1 MPDGQTRQREI
12 FASGDLA
19 NAYRSVRAR
28 TLKLAQPLSAEDQVV
43 QSMPD
48 ASPTK
53 WHLAHTTWF
62 FETFILKTARSDAPP
77 FDDAFCYLFNS
88 YYDSVGSR
96 HPRAERGM
104 ITRPDLARVLA
115 YRDHVDAAMMRL
127 LEDGLV
133 DPGLVTLGLNHE
145 QQHQELILMDIK
157 HALSRNPLLSAYA
170 PACVATRAATA
181 PGWQACEG
189 GLCSVG
195 HGGDG
200 FAFDNEGPRHQ
211 VWLDPFQISNRLV
224 TCGEWLQFMED
235 GGYSDPRWWLS
246 DGWATVAAH
255 GWRAPLYWREA
266 DDRWRVFT
274 LHGERDV
281 DPSEPVCHVSF
292 FEADAYARYCDKRLP
307 TEAEW
312 EIAARHAFDPGAG
325 EQLHPHAGS
334 PSDLSGQVWQWTAS
348 AYRPYP
354 GYRRADD
361 PTGEY
366 NGKFMSGQM
375 VLRGGAC
382 VTPQGHARLT
392 YRNFFPPHAR
402 WAFSGVRLA
411 DDA

>member
-1 MPDGQTRQREI
+1 
-12 FASGDLA
+12 
-19 NAYRSVRAR
+19 
-28 TLKLAQPLSAEDQVV
+28 
-43 QSMPD
+43 
-48 ASPTK
+48 
-53 WHLAHTTWF
+53 
-62 FETFILKTARSDAPP
+62 
-77 FDDAFCYLFNS
+77 
-88 YYDSVGSR
+88 
-96 HPRAERGM
+96 
-104 ITRPDLARVLA
+104 
-115 YRDHVDAAMMRL
+115 
-127 LEDGLV
+127 
-133 DPGLVTLGLNHE
+133 
-145 QQHQELILMDIK
+145 MDIK
-157 HALSRNPLLSAYA
+157 HALSRNPLLPAYA
-170 PACVATRAATA
+170 PASAAMRAATA
-181 PGWQACEG
+181 SGWQACEG
-189 GLCSVG
+189 GLCSAG
-195 HGGDG
+195 HRGDG

-211 VWLDPFQISNRLV
+211 VWLDPLQISNRLV
-224 TCGEWLQFMED
+224 TCGEWLQFMEG

-246 DGWATVAAH
+246 DGWATVAAD

-266 DDRWRVFT
+266 DDGWRVFT

-292 FEADAYARYCDKRLP
+292 FEADAYARYCGRRLP

-312 EIAARHAFDPGAG
+312 EIAGRHAFDPGVG
-325 EQLHPHAGS
+325 GQLHPQAGS

-354 GYRRADD
+354 GYRPADD

-382 VTPQGHARLT
+382 VTPPGHARLT